1 MGDSQGRR
9 NSIPGAT
16 RIRAAQTE
24 IETLL
29 CQLVSDAELK
39 VFAYR
44 WGSEVLG
51 SGRELC
57 KLTLY
62 FEDQAKSLS
71 FDRRELQIREPEFWK
86 HTVPD
91 LIRNEVQAALA

>member
-1 MGDSQGRR
+1 MGDRQDRR
-9 NSIPGAT
+9 NSKPIAS

-24 IETLL
+24 IEILL
-29 CQLVSDAELK
+29 RQLVSDAELK

-44 WGSEVLG
+44 WGSEVLD

-71 FDRRELQIREPEFWK
+71 FDRLELQDREPEFWK

-91 LIRNEVQAALA
+91 LIRHEVQAALA